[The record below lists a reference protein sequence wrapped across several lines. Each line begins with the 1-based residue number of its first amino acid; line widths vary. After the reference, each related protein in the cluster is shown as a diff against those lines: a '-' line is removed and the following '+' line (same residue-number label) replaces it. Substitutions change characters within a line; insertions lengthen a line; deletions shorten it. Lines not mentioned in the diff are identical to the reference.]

1 MAINKVKGTLSSKE
15 LSATCLIV
23 DVCIVVMVKY
33 PPAIFFGFQIVKL
46 GEGCIATVRVL
57 LAFCSAKYWV
67 SSLRYVVC
75 KTYTFT

>member
-46 GEGCIATVRVL
+46 GEGCIATVRV
-57 LAFCSAKYWV
+57 Y
-67 SSLRYVVC
+67 SSRFAARSIGSVV
-75 KTYTFT
+75 